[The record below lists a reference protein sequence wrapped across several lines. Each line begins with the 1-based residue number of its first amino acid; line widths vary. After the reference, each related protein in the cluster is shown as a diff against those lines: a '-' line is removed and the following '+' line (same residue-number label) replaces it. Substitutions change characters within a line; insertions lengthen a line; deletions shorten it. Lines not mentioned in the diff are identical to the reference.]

1 MIFTKKQMAD
11 YKKRG
16 DIDVLEIMR
25 KNKTEIR
32 NPTGYLYSL
41 ILNTVNAGQA
51 ETILELPGGM
61 IGREMLY
68 ASD

>member
-1 MIFTKKQMAD
+1 M
-11 YKKRG
+11 
-16 DIDVLEIMR
+16 LEIMR
-25 KNKTEIR
+25 KNETEIR